1 MWKFIEP
8 CETIERLFADQKET
22 PYRNY
27 LEEIDMEEQ
36 ENDDGTVRKG
46 IGRKDG
52 DEMDAMVEGVQ
63 CMTLRKPP
71 ETTKRGEEIS
81 WGKYGLWRQGQ
92 KTIAARLANQLKARW
107 ELEEVTEE
115 ELNKFCS
122 HYNCS
127 TVPAQLK
134 DVALFFMPRRT
145 PSHEL
150 AALSWLGDW
159 RPSAILELIRGLAR
173 SPSSFISDSSGIE
186 QLISHVIHEIRIEE
200 TIIDEEMAEIQAT
213 CILHLP
219 FSRLKKKQSGG
230 SSLGFIQEE
239 FKKIE
244 RVITKAQQL
253 RFKALELVV
262 KKVLNQTDAA
272 AFFVAFTGIQD
283 AIHQVAE
290 QQKLEPVTVPTK
302 TSR

>member
-22 PYRNY
+22 PYRNS
-27 LEEIDMEEQ
+27 LEETDMEER
-36 ENDDGTVRKG
+36 ENDDGIVRKG
-46 IGRKDG
+46 IGREDG

-63 CMTLRKPP
+63 CMTLRNPP
-71 ETTKRGEEIS
+71 ETTKREIS

-92 KTIAARLANQLKARW
+92 KTIAARLANQLKAMR

-122 HYNCS
+122 HYNCA

-134 DVALFFMPRRT
+134 DVALFFMPRWT

-159 RPSAILELIRGLAR
+159 RPSTILELIRGLAR
-173 SPSSFISDSSGIE
+173 SSSSFLSDSSGIE

-219 FSRLKKKQSGG
+219 FSRLMKKQSGG

-239 FKKIE
+239 FKNIE

-253 RFKALELVV
+253 RFKILELVV

-283 AIHQVAE
+283 AIHC
-290 QQKLEPVTVPTK
+290 
-302 TSR
+302 

>member
-1 MWKFIEP
+1 MTNSTRAKDFITERTKVQSILKEALAHAQERMKFYADKS
-8 CETIERLFADQKET
+8 RLFADQKET
-22 PYRNY
+22 PFRNS
-27 LEEIDMEEQ
+27 LEVTDMEER

-46 IGRKDG
+46 IGREDG

-63 CMTLRKPP
+63 CMTLRKA
-71 ETTKRGEEIS
+71 ETAKRGEEIS

-92 KTIAARLANQLKARW
+92 KTLAARLANQLKVRW

-122 HYNCS
+122 HYNCA

-134 DVALFFMPRRT
+134 DVALFFMPRWT

-150 AALSWLGDW
+150 AALSWL
-159 RPSAILELIRGLAR
+159 
-173 SPSSFISDSSGIE
+173 DSSGIE

-200 TIIDEEMAEIQAT
+200 TIIDEEMAVIQAT

-230 SSLGFIQEE
+230 SSLGFIQDE

-253 RFKALELVV
+253 RSTFHFDYYLE
-262 KKVLNQTDAA
+262 
-272 AFFVAFTGIQD
+272 
-283 AIHQVAE
+283 
-290 QQKLEPVTVPTK
+290 
-302 TSR
+302 

>member
-22 PYRNY
+22 PYRNS
-27 LEEIDMEEQ
+27 LEETDMEER

-46 IGRKDG
+46 IGREDG

-63 CMTLRKPP
+63 CMTLRKP

-107 ELEEVTEE
+107 ELEEVTDE

-122 HYNCS
+122 HYNCA

-134 DVALFFMPRRT
+134 DVALFFMPRWT

-173 SPSSFISDSSGIE
+173 SSSSFLSDSSGIE

-219 FSRLKKKQSGG
+219 FSRLKKKQFGG

-262 KKVLNQTDAA
+262 KKVLSQTDAA